1 MKRPAP
7 KPPSTRD
14 ITCKCGK
21 VNRYRT
27 VCVNCSE
34 NLPNL
39 PKRGPSHEKQP
50 EKRPED
56 RSVVLPRIPVHHLS
70 QRPGT
75 YPRRLNIGRGI
86 VYAFVVVV
94 AFFGFLNLVTD
105 QPKPRITF
113 TADSTPPAC
122 PIKHACDN
130 L

>member
-7 KPPSTRD
+7 KLPSVRD
-14 ITCKCGK
+14 ITCKCGTL
-21 VNRYRT
+21 NRYRT
-27 VCVNCSE
+27 VCQNCSA
-34 NLPNL
+34 NLPNP
-39 PKRGPSHEKQP
+39 PKKGPAHETQ
-50 EKRPED
+50 PED
-56 RSVVLPRIPVHHLS
+56 RSVVLPRIPVDYLS
-70 QRPGT
+70 QRPGS

-105 QPKPRITF
+105 QPKPSITF